1 MAITG
6 LFMSGTLY
14 VVATP
19 IGNLDD
25 MSPRGVDVLR
35 RVAIVACEDTRVTAK
50 LLSRHG
56 IRARTVSYHE
66 HNEKHRTTELI
77 QKLEQGQDVALV
89 SDAGTPCVS
98 DPGYRVVHEARIK
111 GLTVR
116 TVPGPSAALAALAV
130 SGLPTSSFCFLGFLP
145 TRKAARNQSLE
156 EIANSPHTSVI
167 FESARRAPTLL
178 VQLAE
183 KLGPRPAFVARE
195 MTKIHEEHR
204 SGPLPELVEWAKE
217 KSLRGELTLVIAPP
231 EKQPPALPERRE
243 IHERFTR
250 FTNQGLTRR
259 EAVKALAGELGQP
272 SRQIY
277 REILN
282 FETET
287 GANDENS

>member
-1 MAITG
+1 MPITG

-25 MSPRGVDVLR
+25 LSPRGVEVLR
-35 RVAIVACEDTRVTAK
+35 RVSVIACEDTRVTAK

-56 IRARTVSYHE
+56 IRTRTVSYHE
-66 HNEKHRTTELI
+66 HNEKHRATELV

-98 DPGYRVVHEARIK
+98 DPGYRVVHEARRK

-145 TRKAARNQSLE
+145 TRKAARKKAIE
-156 EIANSPHTSVI
+156 EIASSPHTTVI
-167 FESARRAPTLL
+167 FESARRAATLL
-178 VQLAE
+178 SQLAE
-183 KLGPRPAFVARE
+183 NLGARPAFVARE

-204 SGPLPELVEWAKE
+204 SGPLPELVEWARD

-231 EKQPPALPERRE
+231 EKQPPVLPERRE
-243 IHERFTR
+243 IHERFSR
-250 FTNQGLTRR
+250 LTNQRLTRR
-259 EAVKALAGELGQP
+259 EAVKALARDLRQP

-287 GANDENS
+287 GAKDENS